1 MLAQKGRLKEQ
12 LERQVKWPSIRML
25 LLWAKMAQM
34 LEALLC
40 STVW

>member
-12 LERQVKWPSIRML
+12 LERQVKWQGIRKL

-34 LEALLC
+34 LEALLR